1 MSFRL
6 KNAGGTYQ
14 WMVTRMVRDK
24 IRSIVEFYIDDMVV
38 KSRKEERH
46 VTDLNETFEILR
58 WHKLYLNANKC
69 VFGVG
74 AGKFL
79 GYMITNRGIE
89 VNPDKIRAIQQLVS
103 PSNPKD
109 VQRLIGM
116 IVVLNQFISRSAKRC
131 RPLFQLLKK
140 WKGF

>member
-1 MSFRL
+1 M
-6 KNAGGTYQ
+6 
-14 WMVTRMVRDK
+14 
-24 IRSIVEFYIDDMVV
+24 
-38 KSRKEERH
+38 
-46 VTDLNETFEILR
+46 
-58 WHKLYLNANKC
+58 
-69 VFGVG
+69 FGVG

-116 IVVLNQFISRSAKRC
+116 IVVLNQFVSRSAERC
-131 RPLFQLLKK
+131 RPFFQLLKK